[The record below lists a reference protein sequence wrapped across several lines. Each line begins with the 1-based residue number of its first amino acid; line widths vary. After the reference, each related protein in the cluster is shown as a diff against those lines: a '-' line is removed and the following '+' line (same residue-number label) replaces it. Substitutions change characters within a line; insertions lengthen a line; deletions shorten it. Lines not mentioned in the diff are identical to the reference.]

1 MRVRSY
7 DLLLLSLA
15 LLVLLIIGAL
25 LPLTPQDY
33 WWYLRLGQD
42 IATTG
47 AVPRV
52 DSYSFTQAGAPYH
65 FHSWLAA
72 LALWAA
78 HSAGGTAATFLLR
91 LIVIALAY
99 GILWFILRKA
109 GAGPRTAAVLALAA
123 GLAGSSNWSIRP
135 QLLAL
140 PLFAAALLVLWNWE
154 MRNARLLWLLPVI
167 SLLWVNLHGSFPL
180 LFVLLIPALIF
191 GSGDRRQLVW
201 ASALAVVAL
210 LINPRGIAAVQYVGA
225 MLSSP
230 SNRFSNEWLPAVN
243 RGWQAN
249 LFFAWFLL
257 IAPTAALSKQRLS
270 RLEWAWL
277 LLFGWLGLYAAR
289 YGIWCLFI
297 LPLVTA
303 RFASAWTERAFERP
317 VERERPAVNLAAA
330 CLLLLLPIGLLPGV
344 RERWWIS
351 APAAFHD
358 VTPVAAVNWLA
369 AHPELEGPLWSDFSQ
384 SSYLIFAL
392 PSRPVWIDPRFELYP
407 PAQWQR
413 YQAIAGAAPEWQSL
427 LDEEGINL
435 VLLSTGGEPR
445 LIRAMERS
453 DTWDKYFQDASGV
466 IFGRHTE

>member
-1 MRVRSY
+1 MRSY

-33 WWYLRLGQD
+33 WWYLRLGED

-47 AVPRV
+47 AVPRI

-72 LALWAA
+72 LALWAT
-78 HSAGGTAATFLLR
+78 HSLGGTPATFLLR
-91 LIVIALAY
+91 MIVIGLAY
-99 GILWFILRKA
+99 SILWSALRRA
-109 GAGPRTAAVLALAA
+109 GAGPRLAAVLVLAA

-135 QLLAL
+135 QLLVL
-140 PLFAAALLVLWNWE
+140 PLFAAALLVLWSWE
-154 MRNARLLWLLPVI
+154 MGKARPLWLLPVI

-180 LFVLLIPALIF
+180 LFALVIPALIL
-191 GSGDRRQLVW
+191 GHGDRRPLMW
-201 ASALAVVAL
+201 TLALAVVAL
-210 LINPRGIAAVQYVGA
+210 LVNPRGIAAVQYVGT

-243 RGWQAN
+243 RGWQAH
-249 LFFAWFLL
+249 LFFVWFLL
-257 IAPTAALSKQRLS
+257 LAPMAALSKQRLS

-277 LLFGWLGLYAAR
+277 LLFGWLGLYGAR

-297 LPLVTA
+297 FALVTA
-303 RFASAWTERAFERP
+303 RLAPAWAESVLERP
-317 VERERPAVNLAAA
+317 LEHERPAFNLAAA
-330 CLLLLLPIGLLPGV
+330 SLLLLLPIGLLPGV
-344 RERWWIS
+344 RERWWAG
-351 APAAFHD
+351 APAALHD
-358 VTPVAAVNWLA
+358 VTPVAAVAWLE

-413 YQAIAGAAPEWQSL
+413 YQAIAAAAPEWQVL
-427 LDEEGINL
+427 LDEEEINL

-453 DTWDKYFQDASGV
+453 EVWEEYFQDASGV
-466 IFGRHTE
+466 VFGRRTK